1 MGLWEDVRFASRL
14 LLKDKWFTLVA
25 AVALALGIGVNA
37 TVFTFVNAVLI
48 RGVPMPDSDRVMA
61 MGSTDRVRNR
71 NLGVSYLD
79 FRDWRDSA
87 RTFDMLSIYTG
98 NVANLSDEGQPP
110 ERYGGAHVDAAA
122 FRIMG
127 QQPVL
132 GRAFTPEDDR
142 PGAAPVAVI
151 AHGVFVNRYGSNPSV
166 IGRSVRINDMP
177 ATIIGVMPEGFKFPF
192 NTDVWLPLSTVQ
204 GLDQQRRN
212 ARNWQVFGHLA
223 PGVTREQAQSELINI
238 SRKLEADNP
247 DTNKDIQARVQS
259 YHEAQNPIQI
269 RTVFLSLMGAVAF
282 VLLIACA
289 NVANLL
295 LSRSTN
301 RAREISV
308 RISLGASRWRV
319 IRQLLIESVILA
331 VISGLAGLG
340 IAAIGIEWFDRATV
354 DAGRP
359 YWITFNVDLTVLSF
373 FAVVCLG
380 TGILFGLAPA
390 LHVSKTD
397 VNEVLKEGGRTG
409 SAGVR
414 ARRWTGVLMVAEL
427 TLTVVLLAGAGFMIR
442 NFLTMYRFDLGVDT
456 SQLLTMNLALPER
469 KYPALEQRLAFYEQL
484 EQRLKANPQI
494 ENVTVTSNIP
504 MQGGFRRILNID
516 GKRSEERRVGKEW
529 RCRE

>member
-1 MGLWEDVRFASRL
+1 MGLWEDIRFAARL

-48 RGVPMPDSDRVMA
+48 RGVPMPDADRVMA
-61 MGSTDRVRNR
+61 IGSTDRVRNR
-71 NLGVSYLD
+71 NMGVSYLD
-79 FRDWRDSA
+79 FRDWRDSTRA
-87 RTFDMLSIYTG
+87 FDQFSIYTG
-98 NVANLSDEGQPP
+98 TIANVSDEGQPP

-132 GRAFTPEDDR
+132 GRSFTPEDDR
-142 PGAAPVAVI
+142 AGAAPVALI
-151 AHGVFVNRYGSNPSV
+151 GHSVFVSRYGSNPSV

-177 ATIIGVMPEGFKFPF
+177 TTIIGVMPEGFKFPF
-192 NTDVWLPLSTVQ
+192 NTDVWLPLGTVQ
-204 GLDQQRRN
+204 DLEQQRRN

-238 SRKLEADNP
+238 SRKLESENP
-247 DTNKDIQARVQS
+247 DTNKDIQARVQT
-259 YHEAQNPIQI
+259 YHEAQNPVQI
-269 RTVFLSLMGAVAF
+269 RTVFQSLMGAVAF

-308 RISLGASRWRV
+308 RISIGASRWRI
-319 IRQLLIESVILA
+319 IRQLLIESMILA

-340 IAAIGIEWFDRATV
+340 IAALGIEWFDRATV

-359 YWITFNVDLTVLSF
+359 YWIQFNMDGTVIAF
-373 FAVVCLG
+373 FALVCLG

-397 VNEVLKEGGRTG
+397 VNEVLKEGGRSG
-409 SAGVR
+409 SAGIRV
-414 ARRWTGVLMVAEL
+414 RRWSGGLIIVELAL
-427 TLTVVLLAGAGFMIR
+427 TLALLAGAGFMIR
-442 NFLTMYRFDLGVDT
+442 NFLTHYRMDLGID
-456 SQLLTMNLALPER
+456 SSKLLTMSLGLPDR
-469 KYPALEQRLAFYEQL
+469 KY
-484 EQRLKANPQI
+484 
-494 ENVTVTSNIP
+494 
-504 MQGGFRRILNID
+504 
-516 GKRSEERRVGKEW
+516 
-529 RCRE
+529 